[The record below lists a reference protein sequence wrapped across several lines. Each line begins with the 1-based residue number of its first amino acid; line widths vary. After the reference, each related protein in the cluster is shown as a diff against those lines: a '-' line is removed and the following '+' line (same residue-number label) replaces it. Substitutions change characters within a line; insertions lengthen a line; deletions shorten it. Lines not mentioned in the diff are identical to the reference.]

1 VLDAAVQNAVSAHGH
16 DNKPELR
23 EQIKSMLTDETD

>member
-1 VLDAAVQNAVSAHGH
+1 MLRCSNAVSAHWH

-23 EQIKSMLTDETD
+23 EQIKSIPKDEND